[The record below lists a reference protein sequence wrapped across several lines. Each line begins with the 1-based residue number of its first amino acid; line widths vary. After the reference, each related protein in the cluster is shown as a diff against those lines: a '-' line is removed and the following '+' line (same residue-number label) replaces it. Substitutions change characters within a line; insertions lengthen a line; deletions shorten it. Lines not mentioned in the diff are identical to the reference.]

1 MAKKKVLMT
10 ISPFKKPN
18 IDHFAHQVHVTGI
31 GAHRDKKKEERLPR
45 KSKHKRN
52 LKQKESE

>member
-1 MAKKKVLMT
+1 MEKKKILIT

-18 IDHFAHQVHVTGI
+18 LDHFAHQVHVTGV
-31 GAHRDKKKEERLPR
+31 GPHRNKKKELPR
-45 KSKHKRN
+45 KSKHKKN

>member
-1 MAKKKVLMT
+1 MT